1 MNIDLREYESS
12 EPIALCVAQRD
23 ALSSTVPQLGV
34 VPEQGEEG
42 RYLLTPGPVVGAF
55 EVGDLSVLIR
65 PKLGI
70 PKLIFLACYAMDDF
84 TLRLGERHYFEDADT
99 LPDAMALSLAVAA
112 RKAFERGL
120 LHGYRTEEE
129 SLYTVRGRIRMG
141 DQIRRRFSLP
151 FPVEVRYD
159 EFTEDI
165 VANQLVKAAAW
176 QLGRMRLRHQK
187 ARDGLREVAARLGN
201 VSLVEFPPHDVPEVK
216 FDRLNERYREVVM
229 LSRLVLRRRLFESGR
244 GAVPAPGFHMDM
256 NRVFQRFVTR
266 ALREALRVSDQ
277 TLRSDSELDRSHRIS
292 LDEDGHITLK
302 PDLSWW
308 DGPRCTFVG
317 DAKYKR
323 IESNVP
329 NADLYQLLAYATA
342 RDLPGGLLIYAKGE
356 RPPASYR
363 VRNAGKCLE
372 IAEVDLDGDPD
383 ELMFRICEL
392 AKRVLRIRAA
402 SRPGEPSAFRP
413 HGRGSAHGGAR
424 KAVAISAEQV
434 GNHRTQIAG
443 ARMA

>member
-1 MNIDLREYESS
+1 MNIDLREYEPS
-12 EPIALCVAQRD
+12 EPISLCVVQRD
-23 ALSSTVPQLGV
+23 ALSSSVPQLEV

-42 RYLLTPGPVVGAF
+42 RYQLTPGPVVGAF

-120 LHGYRTEEE
+120 LHGYSTEEE

-201 VSLVEFPPHDVPEVK
+201 VSLVEFSPHDVPEVR
-216 FDRLNERYREVVM
+216 FDRLNERYLEVVM

-244 GAVPAPGFHMDM
+244 GAVSAPGFHMDM
-256 NRVFQRFVTR
+256 NRVFQRFITR
-266 ALREALRVSDQ
+266 ALREALGVSDR
-277 TLRSDSELDRSHRIS
+277 TLRSDTGLPDIW
-292 LDEDGHITLK
+292 LDEDKRIRLK

-308 DGPRCTFVG
+308 DSARCTFVG
-317 DAKYKR
+317 DAKYKH
-323 IESNVP
+323 IKSNVS

-342 RDLPGGLLIYAKGE
+342 LDLPGGLLIYAKGKC
-356 RPPASYR
+356 PASYR
-363 VRNAGKCLE
+363 VRNAGKRLE

-383 ELMFRICEL
+383 ELLFRIREL

-402 SRPGEPSAFRP
+402 SRPGEPPAFRL
-413 HGRGSAHGGAR
+413 HGRGPAHHGAR
-424 KAVAISAEQV
+424 QAVTTSAEQV